1 MVHRCTHRRVFG
13 CKGWFLNVARAI
25 ETVDMSTHQALLA
38 SSKLTMDF
46 RSQLSALSSKN
57 GGGSGRS
64 PNRGN
69 NSNNNNNYYGRGDA
83 NNQRS
88 HHHERRR
95 PRGWN
100 NQPPASRRRYH
111 SPDRDGLGDLRKFG
125 YRIPHRCADRGEANT
140 AHRETPIKKTR
151 HLALLGTFN
160 NSMRDTCV

>member
-1 MVHRCTHRRVFG
+1 M
-13 CKGWFLNVARAI
+13 
-25 ETVDMSTHQALLA
+25 DMSTHQALLA